1 MEFILRPISITDLY
15 ALVEYANN
23 LKIASNMTD
32 GFPHPYTKEAGE
44 KFINMATQGTPPNI
58 MAIDIDGKLSGAIG
72 LHAQTDVLSKSFE
85 LGYWLAEPFWSNGI
99 ITRAVQQMIVYG
111 FEHWDVNRIFA
122 RPYGPNIGSQR
133 VLEKCGFR
141 KEGFFKKA
149 IFKNGIYLDL
159 NEYAILRSDLEL

>member
-1 MEFILRPISITDLY
+1 
-15 ALVEYANN
+15 
-23 LKIASNMTD
+23 
-32 GFPHPYTKEAGE
+32 
-44 KFINMATQGTPPNI
+44 
-58 MAIDIDGKLSGAIG
+58 
-72 LHAQTDVLSKSFE
+72 
-85 LGYWLAEPFWSNGI
+85 NGI